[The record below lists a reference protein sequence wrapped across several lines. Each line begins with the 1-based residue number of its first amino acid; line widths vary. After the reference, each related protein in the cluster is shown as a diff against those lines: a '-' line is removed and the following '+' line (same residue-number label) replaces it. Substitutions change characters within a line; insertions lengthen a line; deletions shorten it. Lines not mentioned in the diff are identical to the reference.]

1 MTAAMVLFRT
11 MEKIDLRPGVP
22 CAQAID
28 KRELP
33 NYPDLRGGRPQWRAL
48 GTERFPVL

>member
-1 MTAAMVLFRT
+1 MVLFRT

-33 NYPDLRGGRPQWRAL
+33 NYPDLRGRRPPQQAL
-48 GTERFPVL
+48 GTDRFPVL